1 MGSAA
6 IAILVVLGLCSV
18 PASAVQCGAG
28 SSSISETGDITAEM
42 CPEDNTYCEPCDVPP
57 VCMFNIKVACHCKA
71 CPSDTHSDGSA
82 LVYRNGCIP
91 DTFCGAGERLSSE
104 SCISCSANQ
113 YQSESRH
120 RKTACAL
127 QSYCN
132 AGTYLHGASSAT
144 QGTCKACGA
153 QYYQSSNR
161 HFSTSC
167 ARCTTA
173 CSAGFQP
180 MGCTRTTM
188 NVQARRAA
196 IMAAALTE
204 STSTI
209 ATAMLGG
216 TAQTARTTSMNVPA
230 SYAAITAAA
239 LTESTSTLA
248 TAMLGGTEQTARTA
262 SMNVPLW
269 IASTAAAK
277 TALTATAASA
287 MLGGAVIIAEPRASV
302 QPV

>member
-1 MGSAA
+1 MFNILNLFLSIVVASGCVFQYTLDTHTFNNTDPCTVLIIKAANVVDSYMGKKKKMGSAA

-144 QGTCKACGA
+144 QGTCKACRA

-161 HFSTSC
+161 HFST
-167 ARCTTA
+167 
-173 CSAGFQP
+173 
-180 MGCTRTTM
+180 
-188 NVQARRAA
+188 
-196 IMAAALTE
+196 
-204 STSTI
+204 
-209 ATAMLGG
+209 
-216 TAQTARTTSMNVPA
+216 
-230 SYAAITAAA
+230 
-239 LTESTSTLA
+239 
-248 TAMLGGTEQTARTA
+248 
-262 SMNVPLW
+262 
-269 IASTAAAK
+269 
-277 TALTATAASA
+277 
-287 MLGGAVIIAEPRASV
+287 
-302 QPV
+302 